1 MGKVSTGQQF
11 SRSCREA
18 TAEEYVV
25 RTSGKQAFQVMG
37 QLLQSNKY
45 EVKEL
50 SLRVFWYSQAETISI
65 LGK

>member
-1 MGKVSTGQQF
+1 
-11 SRSCREA
+11 
-18 TAEEYVV
+18 
-25 RTSGKQAFQVMG
+25 MG